1 MIIMYEGMVSKEGYL
16 RNLLVD
22 YIRYDREAMMLG
34 INTSE
39 DDEKEILRKVNIFR
53 RLEEDLTLKDVERV
67 KRDMERKLRKCLKEI
82 DGYSH

>member
-1 MIIMYEGMVSKEGYL
+1 MYEGMVSKEGYL

-34 INTSE
+34 INTSG
-39 DDEKEILRKVNIFR
+39 DDEKEILRKVNLFR

>member
-34 INTSE
+34 INTSG

-53 RLEEDLTLKDVERV
+53 RLEEDLTLQDVERV